1 LFAAIGQRIGGLRW
15 PFVIGQ
21 TLLLAAIVMFAFS
34 RSLALLIIAR
44 IIQGLS
50 CGAVFTA
57 GYPLLYDAF
66 GTAQIGQALGYT
78 SMSLSLGFFVG
89 PILGGFI
96 YDAMGFE
103 WVFAPSVLL
112 TGLEVILRLLVI
124 EPIPYKKP
132 LEVLSKQP
140 ADCSACEAHDQ
151 RAPLLA
157 QPSGLFTQELDTSA
171 VRVLPSRDSGTSYG
185 TMDSDEVS
193 DASTATTTEGPIKV
207 LLRDPRFLTS
217 MASLFM
223 INNFTASFET
233 IIPVYAYEQFGFTSS
248 QTALVFLCITIP
260 MICSPISGYLCDRF
274 GAKGPALA
282 GFVLWGPT
290 MLGMLLIDD
299 QNMPQDVQLRYFLVL
314 LTLFGVGAGLT
325 FAPIYS
331 EVSASV
337 EEMEQKTP
345 GVFGERGAMILAFG
359 LENAAFGLGAMVGPI
374 YAAVL
379 KERFGFGGMSA
390 VLGLLSLL
398 TCIPISLYT
407 GGKSI
412 TQRQSAEHER
422 VAA

>member
-1 LFAAIGQRIGGLRW
+1 
-15 PFVIGQ
+15 
-21 TLLLAAIVMFAFS
+21 MFAFS
-34 RSLALLIIAR
+34 RSLILLIIAR
-44 IIQGLS
+44 VIQGLS

-66 GTAQIGQALGYT
+66 GSAQIGQVLGYT

-96 YDAMGFE
+96 YDAVGFE
-103 WVFAPSVLL
+103 WVFAPSIIL
-112 TGLEVILRLLVI
+112 TGLEVMLRLLVV
-124 EPIPYKKP
+124 EPSPS
-132 LEVLSKQP
+132 SKLNQTHHTCP
-140 ADCSACEAHDQ
+140 DAREAQDQ
-151 RAPLLA
+151 REPLLA
-157 QPSGLFTQELDTSA
+157 HPSGLLTQQFDPSA
-171 VRVLPSRDSGTSYG
+171 VRMPSPGVPETSYG
-185 TMDSDEVS
+185 TVTPDNVS
-193 DASTATTTEGPIKV
+193 DASTTVSEGPIKI
-207 LLRDPRFLTS
+207 LLREPRFLTC
-217 MASLFM
+217 MGSLFM

-233 IIPVYAYEQFGFTSS
+233 IIPVFAYERFGFTAS

-260 MICSPISGYLCDRF
+260 MICAPVSGYLCDRF

-282 GFVLWGPT
+282 GFILWGPT
-290 MLGMLLIDD
+290 MLGMLLMDD
-299 QNMPQDVQLRYFLVL
+299 PSMSQDVQLRYFLVL
-314 LTLFGVGAGLT
+314 LTLFGIGSALT

-337 EEMEQKTP
+337 EEMEENRP

-379 KERFGFGGMSA
+379 KEKIGFGGMSA

-398 TCIPISLYT
+398 TCVPISLYT

-412 TQRQSAEHER
+412 TQRQSTEHER